1 MLPETLP
8 PLATRY
14 RRYVS
19 CEGMGS
25 SPFRSTLARMRVL
38 PAFSEGPECPR
49 VARIRVVR
57 SDRKGQRGGLESAIF
72 RPILAGHSGGH
83 VVESEPKKP
92 GRPRAE
98 QTLPLILAQN
108 RPKVVREFTLEA
120 PIAQL
125 IEDYASWAAEA
136 SGISSD
142 EARMLLIG
150 RSVDVFTRKDVL
162 YRQHI
167 QDHKGTQQS

>member
-1 MLPETLP
+1 
-8 PLATRY
+8 
-14 RRYVS
+14 
-19 CEGMGS
+19 
-25 SPFRSTLARMRVL
+25 
-38 PAFSEGPECPR
+38 
-49 VARIRVVR
+49 
-57 SDRKGQRGGLESAIF
+57 
-72 RPILAGHSGGH
+72 